1 MLASSQDTSSILY
14 AYPKNY
20 TFKNIL
26 SIASVKDKISLLMYS
41 ELASCSRLFLF
52 NGSELKSMG
61 DALYL
66 SEESYLLNLNDSIA
80 VIVDYDSCFIVNYNE
95 GLITYIEHHYYV
107 HRGHAYIMLQVL
119 NRVWIV
125 GIKDEHVYYITSHT
139 SEDMGKQNI
148 LIVTTSNAHL
158 FHCLAM
164 DSNGLDGGAFVYFS
178 ALEGITGWFN
188 IQVADTSTKIIMDTI
203 NSCFMIKRAIP
214 TTSTFVY
221 EYNFC
226 ELPFRLNHNTSSIVA
241 GTYLLLYDPRITQLY
256 AYPLTYGSEPKVFL
270 PNISLGLRKM
280 HYADRMLY
288 MFYEDYFLK
297 IGFDL

>member
-1 MLASSQDTSSILY
+1 
-14 AYPKNY
+14 
-20 TFKNIL
+20 
-26 SIASVKDKISLLMYS
+26 
-41 ELASCSRLFLF
+41 
-52 NGSELKSMG
+52 MG

-66 SEESYLLNLNDSIA
+66 NEESYLLNLNDSIA

-270 PNISLGLRKM
+270 TNISLGLRKM

-288 MFYEDYFLK
+288 VFYEDYFLK